1 MFDNDDLQRN
11 DAIYEL
17 DFDGQHIDT
26 GKWPDS
32 RWQISPRI
40 GFVWDVFKD
49 KSLKVR
55 GGTGVFTG
63 RLPLVFFTNM
73 PTNASMVQ
81 NSVTF
86 KTQYDNGK
94 VVGHDSR
101 LDQLA
106 GGMIT
111 DMNQIIDKFN
121 LPTTIEKHV
130 AGKQDFRCGSGLQD
144 AAGVEV
150 VYRGGLSGT
159 RIFPLDRDGRVHV
172 HEECECRYHQ
182 QHQYQEPRRMEV
194 Q

>member
-1 MFDNDDLQRN
+1 MLRLPSTSFYAQDEWNLGNSLKLTYGIRFDNLMFDNDDLQRN

-73 PTNASMVQ
+73 PTPLPLRPNMTMERWWA
-81 NSVTF
+81 
-86 KTQYDNGK
+86 
-94 VVGHDSR
+94 
-101 LDQLA
+101 
-106 GGMIT
+106 MIPVWT
-111 DMNQIIDKFN
+111 SWQ
-121 LPTTIEKHV
+121 
-130 AGKQDFRCGSGLQD
+130 
-144 AAGVEV
+144 AA
-150 VYRGGLSGT
+150 
-159 RIFPLDRDGRVHV
+159 
-172 HEECECRYHQ
+172 
-182 QHQYQEPRRMEV
+182 
-194 Q
+194 

>member
-1 MFDNDDLQRN
+1 RDRVEHPHLRAFPTRRSSDL
-11 DAIYEL
+11 
-17 DFDGQHIDT
+17 
-26 GKWPDS
+26 

-94 VVGHDSR
+94 VVDRKSTR
-101 LDQLA
+101 LNS
-106 GGMIT
+106 T
-111 DMNQIIDKFN
+111 
-121 LPTTIEKHV
+121 HV
-130 AGKQDFRCGSGLQD
+130 SISYAVF
-144 AAGVEV
+144 
-150 VYRGGLSGT
+150 
-159 RIFPLDRDGRVHV
+159 
-172 HEECECRYHQ
+172 
-182 QHQYQEPRRMEV
+182 
-194 Q
+194 